1 MLRNLEVKCEID
13 KAFIDGLVSKT
24 NIVERVISQAEYKN
38 SKSLNK
44 TDGRKQ
50 TRIKKFLNWMMQTGQ
65 VELVSKECVLILTE
79 GDSAKSTAISGLS
92 VVGRD
97 RYGVFPLR
105 GKMLNVKKASVDQIA
120 NNKEI
125 TNIKKILGLRNG
137 VVYKDNSKV
146 WPLRYGK
153 IMVMTDQ
160 DVDGSHIKGLLF
172 NIFHVMWPSLLK
184 NDFIVSLVTPIM
196 KVTKGKKVNHFIIC
210 LI

>member
-1 MLRNLEVKCEID
+1 MLLEEID
-13 KAFIDGLVSKT
+13 
-24 NIVERVISQAEYKN
+24 
-38 SKSLNK
+38 
-44 TDGRKQ
+44 
-50 TRIKKFLNWMMQTGQ
+50 
-65 VELVSKECVLILTE
+65 
-79 GDSAKSTAISGLS
+79 
-92 VVGRD
+92 
-97 RYGVFPLR
+97 GVFPLR
-105 GKMLNVKKASVDQIA
+105 GKMLNVKKASVDQTA

-196 KVTKGKKVNHFIIC
+196 KVTKGKKVKSFYNLSDFEKWKKTIKNSQNWKVKYYKGLGTSTSREAKEYFKEMNVTEYIWNNEEC
-210 LI
+210 SNSD